1 MKGKAMAIKKTTV
14 FDIIRGILLAAVISL
29 AGVLILALI
38 VKLTSIGSE
47 VILPV
52 NQIIKIL
59 SVLLGCLFG
68 IKEKEKGA
76 LKGSIIGLSYSLLS
90 IFIFLIMNKTLS
102 GSSINYIDLIAGTAA
117 GCLSG
122 IIAVNFKKK

>member
-1 MKGKAMAIKKTTV
+1 MKGKAMSVKKTTV
-14 FDIIRGILLAAVISL
+14 FDIIRGVLLSAVISL
-29 AGVLILALI
+29 IGVLMLALI
-38 VKLTSIGSE
+38 VKLTSAGSD

-52 NQIIKIL
+52 NQVLKIL

-76 LKGSIIGLSYSLLS
+76 LKGGVIGLCYSLLS
-90 IFIFLIMNKTLS
+90 IFIFLILNKTLS
-102 GSSINYIDLIAGTAA
+102 GSSINYIDIVADTAA

-122 IIAVNFKKK
+122 IIAVNFRKK